1 MVGIKSLFSEEK
13 LETMHYDGYDDHFMM
28 VINKDLK
35 SKKRFLCLQIFRNF
49 ISLAR
54 KSRSLKILMLF

>member
-35 SKKRFLCLQIFRNF
+35 SKKTLP
-49 ISLAR
+49 
-54 KSRSLKILMLF
+54 LFADFQKFH